1 MPVKALHIIIEVIA
15 DDQDD
20 IQFLIRLRPLG
31 VGEENASCEK
41 EKGRPFHNLL
51 KVMGTSDLIGNPSP
65 SFLKKIALLPR

>member
-31 VGEENASCEK
+31 VGEKNARCEK
-41 EKGRPFHNLL
+41 EKGRPFHNW
-51 KVMGTSDLIGNPSP
+51 VTVYGDFRSHRQS
-65 SFLKKIALLPR
+65 